1 MSAARPRN
9 GDGMNEIRITLEPQA
24 RSVTLRVGSTNHLG
38 IASLSTLEARQL
50 AAELLRYSDFLDGAA
65 VEPQSIAPQGV
76 EGVA

>member
-1 MSAARPRN
+1 MSAARPGN

-50 AAELLRYSDFLDGAA
+50 AADLLRYSDFLDGAA

>member
-50 AAELLRYSDFLDGAA
+50 AADLLRYSDFLDGTA

>member
-9 GDGMNEIRITLEPQA
+9 GDGMKKIRITLEPQA
-24 RSVTLRVGSTNHLG
+24 RSMTLRVGSTNHFE

-50 AAELLRYSDFLDGAA
+50 AADLLRHSASLAGAA
-65 VEPQSIAPQGV
+65 VAPKSIAPQGV